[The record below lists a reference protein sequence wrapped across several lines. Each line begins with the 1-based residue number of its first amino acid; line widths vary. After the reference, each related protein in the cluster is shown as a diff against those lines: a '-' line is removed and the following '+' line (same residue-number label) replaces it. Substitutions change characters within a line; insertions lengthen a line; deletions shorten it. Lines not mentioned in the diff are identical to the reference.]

1 MLGWALTFLV
11 AALFAAPLG
20 FGGIVGLQATIA
32 QIMFFVFLTLAAATM
47 VRRVARGKPP
57 F

>member
-20 FGGIVGLQATIA
+20 FGGIVGIQATIA
-32 QIMFFVFLTLAAATM
+32 QVMFFVFLALAAGTM
-47 VRRVARGKPP
+47 LRRLARGKPP